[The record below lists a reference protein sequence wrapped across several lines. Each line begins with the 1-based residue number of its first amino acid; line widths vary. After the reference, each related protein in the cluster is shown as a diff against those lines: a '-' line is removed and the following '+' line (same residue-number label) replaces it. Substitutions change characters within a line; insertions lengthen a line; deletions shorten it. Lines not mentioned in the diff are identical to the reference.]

1 MIRKDFILRQLE
13 ELAKI
18 LGILLK
24 LKTENKTDEAMS
36 LLKEA
41 YSGLLNLDDGF
52 VDEEIPSEVFLK
64 KVEEKGIEGDA
75 LHAFAELLYEDGML
89 RYENKLDNAFVRL
102 HKALILFHLLNRTSL
117 TFSFD
122 RNVKLEKLKTI
133 LDDFKYK

>member
-24 LKTENKTDEAMS
+24 LKTEHKTEEAME
-36 LLKEA
+36 LIKEA
-41 YSGLLNLDDGF
+41 YSGLLKLDESF
-52 VDEEIPSEVFLK
+52 VDEETTSEVFLK
-64 KVEEKGIEGDA
+64 QVAAKEIEGDA

-89 RYENKLDNAFVRL
+89 RYENNEDKAFIRL
-102 HKALILFHLLNRTSL
+102 HKALILFDLLNRTSP

-122 RNVKLEKLKTI
+122 RNIKLEKIKRVLEE
-133 LDDFKYK
+133 F